1 MRPKGVADGHA
12 VNIPQLLQ
20 YDQDRC
26 GDASR
31 KFLCA
36 MVSKGSEVRLG
47 RGNPP
52 GRMPGKSAKES

>member
-1 MRPKGVADGHA
+1 MLVADSIYLYA
-12 VNIPQLLQ
+12 CIFMYINI
-20 YDQDRC
+20 YFSI
-26 GDASR
+26 ASR

-52 GRMPGKSAKES
+52 GRMPGKSAKEN